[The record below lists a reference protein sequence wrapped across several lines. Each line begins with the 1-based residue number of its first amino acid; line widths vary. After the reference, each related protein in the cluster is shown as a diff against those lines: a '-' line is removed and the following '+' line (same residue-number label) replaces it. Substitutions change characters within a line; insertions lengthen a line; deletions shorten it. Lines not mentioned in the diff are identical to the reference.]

1 MIRNLLDMDIPWE
14 VYVKS
19 VLTPP
24 VNNLTIEKMLT
35 KRMEF
40 HLNEDE
46 SVSGLI
52 RISDGNSMSISG
64 SLQPDEKRMLE
75 MLFTLVQEYEESS
88 NGVENAMS
96 AMKM

>member
-1 MIRNLLDMDIPWE
+1 MIRNLLDLEIPWE

-24 VNNLTIEKMLT
+24 VNKLTIEKMLT

-40 HLNEDE
+40 HVNEDE

-52 RISDGNSMSISG
+52 RLSDGSSLSISG

-75 MLFTLVQEYEESS
+75 MLFTLVQEYEE
-88 NGVENAMS
+88 GIENSMN